1 MVPKTRALGAQIR
14 GITLATSKEF
24 CLHKYLPP
32 PRSRSMGCDELPC
45 KAILGC
51 LLYPAKSNMCSALA
65 HVCFGPIADMAQLFD
80 HLVGAG
86 QQPRRNGQRERFGG
100 PQVNDQLEL
109 GRRLHG
115 KVGLAPLRIWWT

>member
-1 MVPKTRALGAQIR
+1 
-14 GITLATSKEF
+14 
-24 CLHKYLPP
+24 
-32 PRSRSMGCDELPC
+32 
-45 KAILGC
+45 
-51 LLYPAKSNMCSALA
+51 
-65 HVCFGPIADMAQLFD
+65 MAQLFD

-115 KVGLAPLRIWWT
+115 KLARLGALEDLVDVIRGLAKLLREVGAVRDKAA